1 MAVSAEI
8 IVAIL
13 SLVGTLFVSLTGVLV
28 SSKLTQFRLEQLEQK
43 VGKVMDLGERIAL
56 VEQSVKSAHKRIDTY
71 HK

>member
-1 MAVSAEI
+1 MAISPEI

-13 SLVGTLFVSLTGVLV
+13 SLVGTLFGSLAGILV

-43 VGKVMDLGERIAL
+43 VGEITDLGERMAS